1 MKRLALTFFG
11 CVALGAVLMGTGC
24 NRSERTADLA
34 APIRFAFVP
43 QIDMEEGYV
52 GAYRALQAYMAPRL
66 GRPVEVVQL
75 DNANAAIE
83 GLRAGKLDVCNF
95 SPWPFLIAE
104 KKAGLE
110 ALLLTMAPGGE
121 PISYRSVLV
130 THPGTELRTPED
142 MVRRAR
148 ELTFAFEEPVSTSGH
163 FAPRTYLHSLG
174 VSPEKDFKR
183 VLYGT
188 DGVTNLLAVRAGR
201 LDVAALSDT
210 SLQRAIARGRLRAEE
225 VIVLWKSPPI
235 LSTVIAVRAGL
246 PEALK
251 EKIARLLIDLP
262 AASPIHWAEVL
273 KQYSSPSAG
282 YLPAPPAALEPFRRA
297 LRDVPGLQLSP

>member
-1 MKRLALTFFG
+1 MTRMVSLFLG
-11 CVALGAVLMGTGC
+11 CLALGAVLLAGGC
-24 NRSERTADLA
+24 NRTERTADPA

-43 QIDMEEGYV
+43 QTDMEESYA

-110 ALLLTMAPGGE
+110 PRLLTMAPGGE
-121 PISYRSVLV
+121 PISYHSVLV
-130 THPGTELRTPED
+130 THPGTGLRNPAER
-142 MVRRAR
+142 VLRAR
-148 ELTFAFEEPVSTSGH
+148 DLVFAFEEPVSTSGH

-174 VSPEKDFKR
+174 VAPEKDFKR

-210 SLQRAIARGRLRAEE
+210 TLQRAVARGRIRAEE
-225 VIVLWKSPPI
+225 IVVLWKSPPI
-235 LSTVIAVRAGL
+235 LSTVIAVRAAL
-246 PEALK
+246 PAALK
-251 EKIARLLIDLP
+251 EKLARLLVDLP
-262 AASPIHWAEVL
+262 TASPAHWAEVM
-273 KQYSSPSAG
+273 KQYSSPILG
-282 YLPAPPAALEPFRRA
+282 YLPARPAALDRFRRA
-297 LRDVPGLQLSP
+297 LNEVPGLQLSP

>member
-1 MKRLALTFFG
+1 MKRLALTFLG
-11 CVALGAVLMGTGC
+11 CVALGSALVGVGC
-24 NRSERTADLA
+24 NRSERTADPA

-43 QIDMEEGYV
+43 QTDMEERYA

-66 GRPVEVVQL
+66 GRPVEIIQL
-75 DNANAAIE
+75 EDANAAIE
-83 GLRAGKLDVCNF
+83 GLRAGTLDVCNF

-104 KKAGLE
+104 QKAGLE

-121 PISYRSVLV
+121 PISYHSVLV
-130 THPGTELRTPED
+130 THPATGLRTPAD

-148 ELTFAFEEPVSTSGH
+148 DLVFAFEEPVSTSGH

-174 VSPEKDFKR
+174 VAPEKDFKR
-183 VLYGT
+183 VIYGT
-188 DGVTNLLAVRAGR
+188 DGVTNLLATRAGR

-210 SLQRAIARGRLRAEE
+210 SLQRAIARGRIREGE
-225 VIVLWKSPPI
+225 IVVLWKSPPI

-246 PEALK
+246 PDALK
-251 EKIARLLIDLP
+251 EKIARLLTDLP
-262 AASPIHWAEVL
+262 SASPTHWAEVL
-273 KQYSSPSAG
+273 KQYSSPIAG
-282 YLPAPPAALEPFRRA
+282 YLPVPPAALESFRRA

>member
-1 MKRLALTFFG
+1 MKRLALTFLG
-11 CVALGAVLMGTGC
+11 CIGLGVALVGTGC
-24 NRSERTADLA
+24 NRSERTADQA

-43 QIDMEEGYV
+43 QTDMEERYV

-66 GRPVEVVQL
+66 GRPVEIVQL
-75 DNANAAIE
+75 DDANAAIE

-121 PISYRSVLV
+121 PISYHSVLV
-130 THPGTELRTPED
+130 THPGTGLRTPED

-188 DGVTNLLAVRAGR
+188 DGVTNLLATRAGR

-210 SLQRAIARGRLRAEE
+210 SLQRAIARGRIREGE
-225 VIVLWKSPPI
+225 IVVLWKSPPI

-251 EKIARLLIDLP
+251 EKIARLLTDLP
-262 AASPIHWAEVL
+262 AASPTHWAEVL
-273 KQYSSPSAG
+273 KQYSNPIVG
-282 YLPAPPAALEPFRRA
+282 YLPAPPAALDSFRRA

>member
-1 MKRLALTFFG
+1 
-11 CVALGAVLMGTGC
+11 
-24 NRSERTADLA
+24 
-34 APIRFAFVP
+34 
-43 QIDMEEGYV
+43 MEERYA

-66 GRPVEVVQL
+66 GRPVEIVQL
-75 DNANAAIE
+75 DDANAAIE

-121 PISYRSVLV
+121 PISYHSVLV
-130 THPGTELRTPED
+130 THPATGLRTPED

-201 LDVAALSDT
+201 MDVAALSDT
-210 SLQRAIARGRLRAEE
+210 SLQRAIARGRIRDGEI
-225 VIVLWKSPPI
+225 VVLWKSPPI

-262 AASPIHWAEVL
+262 AASPTHWAEVL
-273 KQYSSPSAG
+273 KQYPNPIVG
-282 YLPAPPAALEPFRRA
+282 YLPAPPAALDSFRRA

>member
-1 MKRLALTFFG
+1 MKRHALTFLG
-11 CVALGAVLMGTGC
+11 CVALGAVLMGAGC
-24 NRSERTADLA
+24 NRTERTADPA

-121 PISYRSVLV
+121 PISYHSVLV
-130 THPGTELRTPED
+130 THPGMGLRNPAE
-142 MVRRAR
+142 MVQRAR
-148 ELTFAFEEPVSTSGH
+148 DLIFAFEEPVSTSGH

-174 VSPEKDFKR
+174 VAPEKDFKR

-210 SLQRAIARGRLRAEE
+210 TLQRAVERGRVRAEE
-225 VIVLWKSPPI
+225 IIVLWKSPPI

-251 EKIARLLIDLP
+251 EKLARLLVDLP
-262 AASPIHWAEVL
+262 TASPTHWAEVM
-273 KQYSSPSAG
+273 KQYSSPIIG
-282 YLPAPPAALEPFRRA
+282 FLPAPPSALDRFRRA
-297 LRDVPGLQLSP
+297 LSEVPGLQLSP

>member
-1 MKRLALTFFG
+1 MKRLALTFLG
-11 CVALGAVLMGTGC
+11 GVALGAALVGTGC
-24 NRSERTADLA
+24 NRAERTADPA

-43 QIDMEEGYV
+43 QIDREEGYA

-121 PISYRSVLV
+121 PISYHSVLV
-130 THPGTELRTPED
+130 THPGTGLRNPAE
-142 MVRRAR
+142 MVQRAR
-148 ELTFAFEEPVSTSGH
+148 DLIFAFEEPVSTSGH

-174 VSPEKDFKR
+174 VTPEKDFKR

-210 SLQRAIARGRLRAEE
+210 TLQRAVERGRIRAEE
-225 VIVLWKSPPI
+225 IIVLWKSPPI

-251 EKIARLLIDLP
+251 EKLARLLVDLP
-262 AASPIHWAEVL
+262 TASPTHWAEVM
-273 KQYSSPSAG
+273 KQYSNPISG
-282 YLPAPPAALEPFRRA
+282 FLPAPPSSLDPFRRA

>member
-1 MKRLALTFFG
+1 MKRRAILLLAG
-11 CVALGAVLMGTGC
+11 VALGVLFSGAGC
-24 NRSERTADLA
+24 QRSERTADPT

-43 QIDMEEGYV
+43 QTDMEERYA
-52 GAYRALQAYMAPRL
+52 GAYRALQAYLAPRL

-104 KKAGLE
+104 EKAGLE

-121 PISYRSVLV
+121 PISYHSVLV
-130 THPGTELRTPED
+130 TSPATGIRTPAE
-142 MVRRAR
+142 MQRRAR
-148 ELTFAFEEPVSTSGH
+148 ELIFAFEEPVSTSGH
-163 FAPRTYLHSLG
+163 FVPRTYLHSLG
-174 VSPEKDFKR
+174 MAPEKDFKR

-188 DGVTNLLAVRAGR
+188 DGVTNLLAARAGR
-201 LDVAALSDT
+201 LDIAALSDT
-210 SLQRAIARGRLRAEE
+210 SLRRAVDRGRIRADEI
-225 VIVLWKSPPI
+225 VVLWKSPPI

-246 PEALK
+246 AGTMK
-251 EKIARLLIDLP
+251 EKIARLLVDLP
-262 AASPIHWAEVL
+262 TASPAHWAEVMQ
-273 KQYSSPSAG
+273 QYSNPIAG
-282 YLPAPPAALEPFRRA
+282 YLPARPAALDSFRRA

>member
-1 MKRLALTFFG
+1 MKRHALTLLG
-11 CVALGAVLMGTGC
+11 CVALGAVFMGTGC
-24 NRSERTADLA
+24 NRTERTADPA

-121 PISYRSVLV
+121 PISYHSVLV
-130 THPGTELRTPED
+130 THPGTGLRNPAE
-142 MVRRAR
+142 MVQRAR
-148 ELTFAFEEPVSTSGH
+148 DLIFAFEEPVSTSGH

-174 VSPEKDFKR
+174 VAPEKDFKR

-251 EKIARLLIDLP
+251 EKIARLLTDLP
-262 AASPIHWAEVL
+262 AASPTHWAEVL
-273 KQYSSPSAG
+273 KQYASPSAG

>member
-1 MKRLALTFFG
+1 MKRLARTFLG
-11 CVALGAVLMGTGC
+11 YVALGAVLIGTGC
-24 NRSERTADLA
+24 NRTERTADLA

-43 QIDMEEGYV
+43 QIDMEERYV
-52 GAYRALQAYMAPRL
+52 GAYRALQAYMAPRM
-66 GRPVEVVQL
+66 GRPVEIVQL
-75 DNANAAIE
+75 DDANAAIE

-110 ALLLTMAPGGE
+110 ALLLPMAPGGK
-121 PISYRSVLV
+121 PISYHSVLV
-130 THPGTELRTPED
+130 THPATGLRTPED

-188 DGVTNLLAVRAGR
+188 DGVTNLLATRAGR

-210 SLQRAIARGRLRAEE
+210 SLQRAIARGRIREGE
-225 VIVLWKSPPI
+225 IVVLWKSPPI

-251 EKIARLLIDLP
+251 EKIARLLTDLP
-262 AASPIHWAEVL
+262 AASPTHWAEVS
-273 KQYSSPSAG
+273 KQYSNPIVG
-282 YLPAPPAALEPFRRA
+282 YLPATPAALDSFRRA

>member
-1 MKRLALTFFG
+1 MKW
-11 CVALGAVLMGTGC
+11 LGSIVSAFVLMLLAQALAGC
-24 NRSERTADLA
+24 NRSEHTADA
-34 APIRFAFVP
+34 SAPIRFAFVP
-43 QIDMEEGYV
+43 QTDMEERYV
-52 GAYRALQAYMAPRL
+52 GAYRALQDYMTPRL

-121 PISYRSVLV
+121 PISYHSVLV
-130 THPGTELRTPED
+130 THPATGLRTSAD

-148 ELTFAFEEPVSTSGH
+148 ELVFAFEEPVSTSGH

-174 VSPEKDFKR
+174 VAPEKEFKR

-210 SLQRAIARGRLRAEE
+210 TLKRAVDRGRIRAEE
-225 VIVLWKSPPI
+225 IVVLWKSPPI

-246 PEALK
+246 PPAVK
-251 EKIARLLIDLP
+251 EKIAQLHIDLP
-262 AASPIHWAEVL
+262 AHSPAHWAEVM
-273 KQYSSPSAG
+273 KQYSNPIIG
-282 YLPAPPAALEPFRRA
+282 YLPARPGALDRFRRA
-297 LRDVPGLQLSP
+297 LRDVPGLQLSN

>member
-1 MKRLALTFFG
+1 MTRMVSLFLG
-11 CVALGAVLMGTGC
+11 CLALGAVLLAGGC
-24 NRSERTADLA
+24 NRTERTADPA

-43 QIDMEEGYV
+43 QTDMEESYA

-110 ALLLTMAPGGE
+110 PLLLTMAPGGE
-121 PISYRSVLV
+121 PISYHSVLV
-130 THPGTELRTPED
+130 THPGTGLRNPAER
-142 MVRRAR
+142 VLRAR
-148 ELTFAFEEPVSTSGH
+148 DLVFAFEEPVSTSGH

-174 VSPEKDFKR
+174 VAPEKDFKR

-210 SLQRAIARGRLRAEE
+210 TLQRAVERGRIRAEE
-225 VIVLWKSPPI
+225 IVVLWKSPPI

-246 PEALK
+246 PSALK
-251 EKIARLLIDLP
+251 EKLARLLVDLP
-262 AASPIHWAEVL
+262 TASPAHWAEVM
-273 KQYSSPSAG
+273 KQYSSPILG
-282 YLPAPPAALEPFRRA
+282 YLPARPAALDRFRRA
-297 LRDVPGLQLSP
+297 LNEVPGLQLSP

>member
-1 MKRLALTFFG
+1 MTRMVPIFLG
-11 CVALGAVLMGTGC
+11 CLALGAVLMAGGC
-24 NRSERTADLA
+24 KRTERTADPA

-43 QIDMEEGYV
+43 QTDMEESYA

-104 KKAGLE
+104 KKARLE
-110 ALLLTMAPGGE
+110 PLLLTMAPGGE
-121 PISYRSVLV
+121 PISYHSVLV
-130 THPGTELRTPED
+130 THPGTGLRNPAE
-142 MVRRAR
+142 MVLRAR
-148 ELTFAFEEPVSTSGH
+148 DLVFAFEEPVSTSGH

-174 VSPEKDFKR
+174 VAPEKDFKR

-210 SLQRAIARGRLRAEE
+210 TLQRAVERGRIRAEE
-225 VIVLWKSPPI
+225 IVVLWKSPPI

-251 EKIARLLIDLP
+251 ENLARLLVELP
-262 AASPIHWAEVL
+262 TAAPTHWAEVM
-273 KQYSSPSAG
+273 KQYSNPIIG
-282 YLPAPPAALEPFRRA
+282 YLPAPPAALDRFRRA
-297 LRDVPGLQLSP
+297 LSEVPGLQLSP

>member
-1 MKRLALTFFG
+1 MKRLALTFLG
-11 CVALGAVLMGTGC
+11 GVALGAALVGTGC
-24 NRSERTADLA
+24 NRAERTADPA

-43 QIDMEEGYV
+43 QIDREEGYA

-121 PISYRSVLV
+121 PISYHSVLV
-130 THPGTELRTPED
+130 THPGTGLRNPAE
-142 MVRRAR
+142 MVQRAR
-148 ELTFAFEEPVSTSGH
+148 DLIFAFEEPVSTSGH

-174 VSPEKDFKR
+174 VAPEKDFKR

-210 SLQRAIARGRLRAEE
+210 TLQRAVERGRIRAEE
-225 VIVLWKSPPI
+225 IIVLWKSPPI

-251 EKIARLLIDLP
+251 EKLARLLVDLP
-262 AASPIHWAEVL
+262 TASPTHWAEVM
-273 KQYSSPSAG
+273 KQYSNPIIG
-282 YLPAPPAALEPFRRA
+282 FLPAPPSSLDPFRRA

>member
-121 PISYRSVLV
+121 PISYHSVLV
-130 THPGTELRTPED
+130 THPGTGLRNPAE
-142 MVRRAR
+142 MVQRAR
-148 ELTFAFEEPVSTSGH
+148 DLIFAFEEPVSTSGH

-174 VSPEKDFKR
+174 VAPEQDFKR

-188 DGVTNLLAVRAGR
+188 DGVTHLLAVRAGR

-210 SLQRAIARGRLRAEE
+210 TLQRAVERGRLRAEE

-235 LSTVIAVRAGL
+235 LSTVIAVRAGV

-251 EKIARLLIDLP
+251 EKLARLLVDLP
-262 AASPIHWAEVL
+262 TASPTHWAEVM
-273 KQYSSPSAG
+273 KQYSNPIIG
-282 YLPAPPAALEPFRRA
+282 FLPAPPSSLDRFRRA
-297 LRDVPGLQLSP
+297 LSEVPGLQLSP

>member
-1 MKRLALTFFG
+1 MKRLALTFLG
-11 CVALGAVLMGTGC
+11 GVALGAVFMGAGC
-24 NRSERTADLA
+24 NRTERTADLA

-121 PISYRSVLV
+121 PISYHSVLV
-130 THPGTELRTPED
+130 THPGTGLRNPAE
-142 MVRRAR
+142 MVQRAR
-148 ELTFAFEEPVSTSGH
+148 DLIFAFEEPVSTSGH

-174 VSPEKDFKR
+174 VAPEKDFKR

-210 SLQRAIARGRLRAEE
+210 TLQRAVERGRIRAEE
-225 VIVLWKSPPI
+225 IIVLWKSPPI

-251 EKIARLLIDLP
+251 EKLARLLVDLP
-262 AASPIHWAEVL
+262 TASPTHWAEVM
-273 KQYSSPSAG
+273 KQYSNPIIG
-282 YLPAPPAALEPFRRA
+282 FLPAPPSSLDRFRRA
-297 LRDVPGLQLSP
+297 LSEVPGLQLSP

>member
-1 MKRLALTFFG
+1 MKRMVTIFLG
-11 CVALGAVLMGTGC
+11 CFALGTILVGAGC
-24 NRSERTADLA
+24 NRSERTADPA

-43 QIDMEEGYV
+43 QTDMEESYA

-66 GRPVEVVQL
+66 GQPVEVVQL

-110 ALLLTMAPGGE
+110 ALLLTKAPGGA
-121 PISYRSVLV
+121 PISYHSVLV
-130 THPGTELRTPED
+130 THPGTGLRNSAE
-142 MVRRAR
+142 MVHRAR
-148 ELTFAFEEPVSTSGH
+148 DLVFAFEEPVSTSGH

-174 VSPEKDFKR
+174 VAPEKDFKR

-210 SLQRAIARGRLRAEE
+210 TLQRAVERGRIRTEE
-225 VIVLWKSPPI
+225 IVVLWKSPPI

-251 EKIARLLIDLP
+251 EKLARLLVDLP
-262 AASPIHWAEVL
+262 TASPTHWAEVM
-273 KQYSSPSAG
+273 KQYSNPIIG
-282 YLPAPPAALEPFRRA
+282 YLPARPAALDRFRRA
-297 LRDVPGLQLSP
+297 LNEVPGLQLSP

>member
-1 MKRLALTFFG
+1 MKRLASIFCAFSLLLLAQALAG
-11 CVALGAVLMGTGC
+11 CD
-24 NRSERTADLA
+24 RSERTLSAT

-43 QIDMEEGYV
+43 QTDMEERYA
-52 GAYRALQAYMAPRL
+52 GAYRALQAYLAPRL
-66 GRPVEVVQL
+66 GRPVEIVQL

-104 KKAGLE
+104 KKADLE
-110 ALLLTMAPGGE
+110 PLLLPMAPGGE
-121 PISYRSVLV
+121 PLSYHSLLV
-130 THPGTELRTPED
+130 THPATGLRTSAD
-142 MVRRAR
+142 VVRRAH
-148 ELTFAFEEPVSTSGH
+148 ELVFAFEEPVSTSGH

-174 VSPEKDFKR
+174 VAPEKDFKR

-210 SLQRAIARGRLRAEE
+210 TLQRAVERGRVRPEE
-225 VIVLWKSPPI
+225 IVVLWKSPPI

-246 PEALK
+246 PIALK
-251 EKIARLLIDLP
+251 EKMAQLLIDLP
-262 AASPIHWAEVL
+262 ASSPTQWAEVM
-273 KQYSSPSAG
+273 KQYSNPIVG
-282 YLPAPPAALEPFRRA
+282 YLPPRPAELERFRRA
-297 LRDVPGLQLSP
+297 LRDVPGLQLSN